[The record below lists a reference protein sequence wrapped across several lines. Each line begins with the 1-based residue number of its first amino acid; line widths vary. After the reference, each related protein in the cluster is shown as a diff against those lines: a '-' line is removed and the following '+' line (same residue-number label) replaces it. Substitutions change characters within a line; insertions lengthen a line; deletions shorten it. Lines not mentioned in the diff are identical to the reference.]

1 MHKRKT
7 QQFTKVMNTQT
18 SKSPHSPAC
27 WKGWTERIFPNTC
40 YSFCRS
46 CAWYLGCCCCLEVQ
60 EQKNTEAVKWCMSW
74 RTSTVR
80 ELTHKTEKEIS
91 LSLSLKATDHV
102 AAVREKIQRCDTT
115 KQKAAALGRAKSA
128 PQHRSWG
135 AELTCTSQGS
145 LGATPSQGI
154 PGGCP
159 TTGDTAA
166 ELQPYPCWQMEL
178 RERLCC
184 TQTAAHQAAASS
196 EIRLLSSRG
205 VLLPPEGG
213 K

>member
-1 MHKRKT
+1 MRKRKT

-18 SKSPHSPAC
+18 SRSPHSPVC
-27 WKGWTERIFPNTC
+27 WKGWTERIFPNIC

-91 LSLSLKATDHV
+91 LSLSLKAMDHV

-128 PQHRSWG
+128 PQHRSWAHLYQPRVLGGHPITGDSWGLPHHRGHSSRAPAIPVLTNG
-135 AELTCTSQGS
+135 AAGEALLHPDSC
-145 LGATPSQGI
+145 TPSCCLLWNQ
-154 PGGCP
+154 
-159 TTGDTAA
+159 TA
-166 ELQPYPCWQMEL
+166 ELQ
-178 RERLCC
+178 
-184 TQTAAHQAAASS
+184 
-196 EIRLLSSRG
+196 RG
-205 VLLPPEGG
+205 APAPRGR
-213 K
+213 